1 MNTKFLPFQV
11 EFSNLSPGR
20 VKINSFD
27 IKQGF
32 RPCLEVLEK
41 MKSLN
46 VKKIAVA
53 AIGAAMIGAAFAGAV
68 TVPSSLSSY
77 QFFSNGSPQV
87 KIVVG
92 TAAQPSDA
100 VAAAN
105 IAAMIGNLAYTSTPV
120 SINGESGLA
129 CSGSAGTA
137 TCSGGS
143 ATIQVTTPG
152 INPATAYQ
160 MTTLI
165 NSALNADYTSS
176 LTSQQ
181 RAQTSGLSN
190 QITSFQNAPF
200 TSDNV
205 NAQITPYQTPVLKK
219 TTLNIGGNSI
229 TEEEDI
235 YAGATNSFSSTTN
248 SIQSPGLGAYY
259 VATFTNPLPLCTNTA
274 NNVTTCDASGNQQL
288 INDTVNTIE
297 FLGQPWVVEQF
308 NNGVINANS
317 SNPATSLELGQQT
330 AYVPQLY
337 IGQSE
342 TAPNGVKVTLN
353 SITGASGAGNQGFYA
368 SFNVTATDGTTQI
381 VTMNE
386 QSYQT
391 VDGVTIHV
399 GKVFPGLTSG
409 VQYAEVSIYSNQLTL
424 SGTGGRISGTLDYGN
439 WYSRFTDS
447 TNGQSEAISNIVVY
461 PSIASLLYNNA
472 VPGTSFSLIQGSPLY
487 NLNYVGLTNVTYT
500 PLTFQIVQNMQVPVN
515 QSGCT
520 GTLTFDAILVT
531 ASSNS
536 NILYDKDNSNYFSS
550 GYIVYNPVNASS
562 SNCSVSNAA
571 IGDFYYLPTSS
582 TTGYYTKVSAGD
594 IQFRYS
600 SAMSNWPTFSY
611 SGNSSGGYVGI
622 NETTQGADGASF
634 QGLIQAYVSK
644 NQNAFVDGPGSTT
657 SDSIFYNDNSGGS
670 VAYSNS
676 LEKQGF
682 ITDRGSVIT
691 GVSSNSISINYANQ
705 LAGVI
710 YTLTPSGVNASTSN
724 TANYTLLPGQTQSLG
739 DGYSISLVSVG
750 SGTSTTTGGNATVT
764 GISGLTTTPA
774 TAETVV
780 PLNTAST
787 PLVEFDSQASTTQ
800 PLIVVGGPMVNTIA
814 ASLASQGSVSLNAPG
829 DAVVQQ
835 IGNDILVAGYTAADT
850 QNAANA
856 LINWLAQ
863 NAASIT
869 Q

>member
-1 MNTKFLPFQV
+1 
-11 EFSNLSPGR
+11 
-20 VKINSFD
+20 
-27 IKQGF
+27 
-32 RPCLEVLEK
+32 

-92 TAAQPSDA
+92 SAAQPSDA

-129 CSGSAGTA
+129 CTGSAGTA

-165 NSALNADYTSS
+165 NSALNANYTAG
-176 LTSQQ
+176 LTSQN
-181 RAQTSGLSN
+181 RGNNNFATGQTAGVSAPNYTDSL
-190 QITSFQNAPF
+190 NAK
-200 TSDNV
+200 
-205 NAQITPYQTPVLKK
+205 ITPSNTPVLK
-219 TTLNIGGNSI
+219 TTNLNIGGNSI
-229 TEEEDI
+229 SEEEDI
-235 YAGATNSFSSTTN
+235 YAGATNQFSSTN
-248 SIQSPGLGAYY
+248 NQIQSNSMGAYY
-259 VATFTNPLPLCTNTA
+259 VASFTPALPLCTNTA
-274 NNVTTCDASGNQQL
+274 NNVATCDASGNQQL

-308 NNGVINANS
+308 NNGVINANG
-317 SNPATSLELGQQT
+317 SNAATSLELGQQT
-330 AYVPQLY
+330 NYVPQLY

-353 SITGASGAGNQGFYA
+353 SITGASGQGNQGFYA
-368 SFNVTATDGTTQI
+368 SFNVTATDGTTQMI
-381 VTMNE
+381 TMNE

-399 GKVFPGLTSG
+399 GKIFPGLTSG

-424 SGTGGRISGTLDYGN
+424 SSSGATISGTLNYGS
-439 WYSRFTDS
+439 WQSSFQDT
-447 TNGQSEAISNIVVY
+447 TNGNSEAISKIMVY
-461 PSIASLLYNNA
+461 NYNTVSNA
-472 VPGTSFSLIQGSPLY
+472 NPGTSYSLIQGSPLY
-487 NLNYVGLTNVTYT
+487 NLNYVGLTNVTYS
-500 PLTFQIVQNMQVPVN
+500 PLNFNIVNTAIRYNNTSGCGLETMYVNAVQINAPSNTLYNPASDPVSGNTGESFSNAYLVYGNSQPAVCDNGTAAVSATVGDIYYQVPGN
-515 QSGCT
+515 NNG
-520 GTLTFDAILVT
+520 
-531 ASSNS
+531 
-536 NILYDKDNSNYFSS
+536 LYN
-550 GYIVYNPVNASS
+550 GVNASS
-562 SNCSVSNAA
+562 V
-571 IGDFYYLPTSS
+571 
-582 TTGYYTKVSAGD
+582 
-594 IQFRYS
+594 QFRYS
-600 SAMSNWPTFSY
+600 SSLSSYPTFY
-611 SGNSSGGYVGI
+611 FTNSSGAAYIGVYEATHGTDTVF
-622 NETTQGADGASF
+622 E
-634 QGLIQAYVSK
+634 GLIT
-644 NQNAFVDGPGSTT
+644 AFLNTTNNEFTDGVGSTT
-657 SDSIFYNDNSGGS
+657 SDSIFYTDTNTGGPVTYTNS
-670 VAYSNS
+670 AQ
-676 LEKQGF
+676 KQGF

-691 GVSSNSISINYANQ
+691 GISSTSISINYANQ
-705 LAGVI
+705 LAGVL

-869 Q
+869 K